1 MVSEG
6 MGYFLRKA
14 LSATVP
20 VLWRSALSVRGA
32 DRGAAAEGK
41 TTEVAVAGETDGVKH
56 DASRRDPLGRFRYDS
71 FLRGSLLPTGYAL
84 DPSDPDVLLL
94 LRPDGTTAAVFSSR
108 GVTAG
113 GILEAAGM
121 DRGLRTP

>member
-1 MVSEG
+1 MVSEE

-32 DRGAAAEGK
+32 DLGAAAEGK
-41 TTEVAVAGETDGVKH
+41 TPEFAVAGETDGVRH
-56 DASRRDPLGRFRYDS
+56 DASRGDPRSRFRYDS
-71 FLRGSLLPTGYAL
+71 LLHGSLLPTGYDL

-113 GILEAAGM
+113 GVLEAAGI

>member
-41 TTEVAVAGETDGVKH
+41 TTKVAVAGETDGVKH

-121 DRGLRTP
+121 DRGLRIP